1 MVYPLILLLLLMA
14 LAGFIAYA
22 GDLLGT
28 FVGRRRLSI
37 FGWRPKRTGQAVGI
51 AAGVLIMLSTMG
63 VLSLAF
69 RDATAVLLR
78 SQQAASE
85 LDVLREQRTEL
96 RRQVATTRQ
105 ELSQARTTIAEAELV
120 RDRARAARDAALR
133 IRDRILVDQEALR
146 AELAA
151 LEVRTEALAAEQVRL
166 EADNA
171 ALQQSNAEL
180 ALSNETLSERN
191 AQLSRQN
198 SAFES
203 TFNNLQNQV
212 VTLQTE
218 LQELRLASE
227 REAQNLRD
235 TLAQFEAASGSELT
249 YRRGEIVYSD
259 LVAAQRAAPILAA
272 LERFVAGAQQEVIGR
287 GSSGVELRTDQ
298 LSSLAEAIA
307 ATSGEDLVML
317 VAADNFIG
325 TAEVEVNVEAYENLE
340 LLTKGQLIA
349 SRQLHAGTPG
359 TPVSRAALRAEVARL
374 TQESLNRLQRIGLF
388 EQVRPLPSE
397 ADFSSFTA
405 SLARLSGPVMIGA
418 IAREDIYVAGPAELE
433 FVILY

>member
-1 MVYPLILLLLLMA
+1 MVYPLILLLLLIA

-28 FVGRRRLSI
+28 LVGRRRLSI

-51 AAGVLIMLSTMG
+51 VAGVLIMLSTMG

-78 SQQAASE
+78 SQQAARE
-85 LDVLREQRTEL
+85 LEVLRGQRTEL
-96 RRQVATTRQ
+96 RQQVATTEQ
-105 ELSQARTTIAEAELV
+105 ELVQARTTSADAEAA
-120 RDRARAARDAALR
+120 RDLARAARDAALR
-133 IRDRILVDQEALR
+133 ARSRILAEQEDLR
-146 AELAA
+146 AELTALEARTAA
-151 LEVRTEALAAEQVRL
+151 LTAEQVDL

-171 ALQQSNAEL
+171 ALQQNNAEL

-191 AQLSRQN
+191 DQLNRQN
-198 SAFES
+198 IAFES

-218 LQELRLASE
+218 LQELRLTSE

-249 YRRGEIVYSD
+249 YRRGEIVYSN
-259 LVAAQRAAPILAA
+259 LVAAQNAAAILAA
-272 LERFVAGAQQEVIGR
+272 LERFVAGAQGAVIGR

-307 ATSGEDLVML
+307 ATPGEDLVML
-317 VAADNFIG
+317 VAADNFVG

-349 SRQLHAGTPG
+349 SRQLHAGSSG
-359 TPVSRAALRAEVARL
+359 APVSRAALRAEVARL

-397 ADFSSFTA
+397 ADFASFTA
-405 SLARLSGPVMIGA
+405 SLSRLSGPVVIGA
-418 IAREDIYVAGPAELE
+418 IARENIYVAGPAELE

>member
-28 FVGRRRLSI
+28 LVGRRRLSI
-37 FGWRPKRTGQAVGI
+37 FGWRPKRTGQAVGV

-78 SQQAASE
+78 SQQAARE
-85 LDVLREQRTEL
+85 LEVLRGQRTEL
-96 RRQVATTRQ
+96 RQQVATTEQ
-105 ELSQARTTIAEAELV
+105 ELAQARTTSADAEAA
-120 RDRARAARDAALR
+120 RDLARAARDAALR
-133 IRDRILVDQEALR
+133 ARSRILAEQEGLR
-146 AELAA
+146 AELTALEARTAA
-151 LEVRTEALAAEQVRL
+151 LTAEQVDL

-171 ALQQSNAEL
+171 ALQQNNAEL

-191 AQLSRQN
+191 DQLNRQN
-198 SAFES
+198 IAFES

-218 LQELRLASE
+218 LQELRLTSE
-227 REAQNLRD
+227 REAQNLRN

-249 YRRGEIVYSD
+249 YRRGEIVYSN
-259 LVAAQRAAPILAA
+259 LVAAQNAAAILAA
-272 LERFVAGAQQEVIGR
+272 LERFVAGAQGAVIGR

-307 ATSGEDLVML
+307 ATPGEDLVML
-317 VAADNFIG
+317 VAADNFVG

-349 SRQLHAGTPG
+349 SRQLHAGSSG
-359 TPVSRAALRAEVARL
+359 APVSRAALRAEVARL

-397 ADFSSFTA
+397 ADFASFTA
-405 SLARLSGPVMIGA
+405 SLSRLSGPVVIGA
-418 IAREDIYVAGPAELE
+418 IARENIYVAGPAELE